1 MCVLFVGPL
10 PSDATET
17 LVHRLLKR
25 CGRLR
30 TVRLLHYTHGVRRPV
45 HESCLDLDERLSER
59 QNDPLNAHVIYV
71 CNLSSKP
78 HRREDQLQTFGQF
91 GPVTHV
97 TSASEHA
104 GKRGRHA
111 FIKFECAD
119 SAQAAV
125 GAAVQNANRKLS
137 VCHALTPPHVTSWTH
152 TRPVTTE
159 TSPDTAEQG
168 EECDEPL
175 LERQM
180 KKLDGRVGKVFRA
193 LEKNCLSIVI
203 LPGHRRRASN
213 ETEHKF
219 GSAQDSLMCYEC
231 KGSGNSCVER
241 PVICPIGFSNCMS
254 TTTILQIGD
263 THMEMNQKECIE
275 DCQDTSMNLGISKS
289 AFSCCGTRL
298 CNSRDAPDPRT
309 NAPNGRTC
317 YYCDGQ
323 SCSNTVSCSGSED
336 RCITAT
342 GTDRG
347 LPTLVK
353 GCASKHICGA
363 RKCSFIQNASCC
375 EGDLCNGDSSVTQ
388 AVTHGFIYNTDESV
402 DQSVT
407 QSIVHSFTRTRATK
421 RLAYNDVQNVTE
433 RLTYNFAKRVR
444 PKFSFNSYRRVSYRS
459 PYNSAESVKQSFLFL
474 CCSLL
479 CYFLWL

>member
-1 MCVLFVGPL
+1 MDPQICRALPLFVLFAA
-10 PSDATET
+10 AT
-17 LVHRLLKR
+17 HI
-25 CGRLR
+25 
-30 TVRLLHYTHGVRRPV
+30 
-45 HESCLDLDERLSER
+45 S
-59 QNDPLNAHVIYV
+59 
-71 CNLSSKP
+71 
-78 HRREDQLQTFGQF
+78 
-91 GPVTHV
+91 
-97 TSASEHA
+97 
-104 GKRGRHA
+104 
-111 FIKFECAD
+111 
-119 SAQAAV
+119 
-125 GAAVQNANRKLS
+125 
-137 VCHALTPPHVTSWTH
+137 
-152 TRPVTTE
+152 
-159 TSPDTAEQG
+159 
-168 EECDEPL
+168 
-175 LERQM
+175 
-180 KKLDGRVGKVFRA
+180 
-193 LEKNCLSIVI
+193 
-203 LPGHRRRASN
+203 RASN

-254 TTTILQIGD
+254 TTTILQI
-263 THMEMNQKECIE
+263 
-275 DCQDTSMNLGISKS
+275 
-289 AFSCCGTRL
+289 
-298 CNSRDAPDPRT
+298 DPRT